1 MSKPCR
7 DLAKVKALIDEAA
20 IGGRVIAKTKE
31 AYPGDTRE
39 VDKFIRRT
47 VRHLTADAFVKPEL
61 QTYETQSVMAD
72 IYAFTDS
79 DGDGWF
85 VKFYI
90 DGGRLVVVSCHHCE
104 EGRPE
109 LVRADGKVVRARK
122 K

>member
-1 MSKPCR
+1 MSKPYR
-7 DLAKVKALIDEAA
+7 DLTRVKALIDEAA

-39 VDKFIRRT
+39 VERFIRYTIR
-47 VRHLTADAFVKPEL
+47 RLDANAFVKPEL
-61 QTYETQSVMAD
+61 QTYDTKSIMAD
-72 IYAFTDS
+72 IYAFTDPG
-79 DGDGWF
+79 GDGWF

-90 DGGRLVVVSCHHCE
+90 DGERLVVVSCHHCE